1 MDGANEWHAGPT
13 LARQAIAGDSDMA
26 CLWVQCI
33 EGRDSARGQVLR
45 RNDPEPLHKTKEQD
59 MNSKVAM
66 VVGGGSGM
74 GAAAARKLAHDGFQV
89 AVLSSSGKGEAL
101 GRELGGLGLT
111 GSNQSSEDLQKL
123 VDQTMA
129 RWGRID
135 VLVNSAGHGPK
146 GPVLELTDAQWHLGL
161 DMYFLNVVRAV
172 RVVAPIMVQQKA
184 GAIVNISSAWV
195 VEPSA
200 MFPTSAVARAGLA
213 AFTKLFADEHAAHN
227 VRMNNVLPG
236 WIDSLPAKE
245 ERRESVPMQRYG
257 TSEEVAAT
265 IAFLASEGAAYITGQ
280 NIRIDGGLMRS
291 I

>member
-1 MDGANEWHAGPT
+1 MDN
-13 LARQAIAGDSDMA
+13 
-26 CLWVQCI
+26 
-33 EGRDSARGQVLR
+33 
-45 RNDPEPLHKTKEQD
+45 
-59 MNSKVAM
+59 KVAM

-101 GRELGGLGLT
+101 GRELGGIGMT
-111 GSNQSSEDLQKL
+111 GSNQSPDDLQKL
-123 VDQTMA
+123 TDQVMA

-213 AFTKLFADEHAAHN
+213 AFTKLFADEHASHN

-265 IAFLASEGAAYITGQ
+265 IAFLASDAAAYITGQ
-280 NIRIDGGLMRS
+280 SLRIDGGLMRS
-291 I
+291 V